1 MHARDKTLSALV
13 LLAGLVTASCRSTS
27 AEEVIGKESTFAEQ
41 MALGTLHWN
50 VEADGDTQLVV
61 RDPSGTILKK
71 DVTGQLSFTTSKST
85 EPETVNLELNEKS
98 GVAKANGPD
107 LDKELTEVR
116 YALVVSGTPY
126 IGVIHL
132 PKAGTEGLAE
142 SAKKNAA
149 SPETK
154 ATHGGSVVAAG
165 EERFE
170 LVADSSSGEVR
181 VHPLGGKPPKQVKLA
196 LDADEPKVLELAH
209 HESGYYFA
217 ALPSHKPP
225 KKLTLLVIDA
235 DENRHVALLGHRP
248 GKPLEISARPAF
260 WTHRGWGRG
269 HYKGTPAGPPGQ
281 VKKASAAKGAPKPK
295 AKSK

>member
-1 MHARDKTLSALV
+1 MLRAFV
-13 LLAGLVTASCRSTS
+13 VLAGFGIAGCRSAS

-98 GVAKANGPD
+98 GVVKANGPD

-126 IGVIHL
+126 TGVIHL
-132 PKAGTEGLAE
+132 PRAGTEGLAE
-142 SAKKNAA
+142 SAKRNAA
-149 SPETK
+149 SAEAK

-181 VHPLGGKPPKQVKLA
+181 VYPLGGKPPKQVKLA
-196 LDADEPKVLELAH
+196 LDADEPKVLALAH

-217 ALPSHKPP
+217 ALPGGKPP

-248 GKPLEISARPAF
+248 GKPLEISVRPAF

-269 HYKGTPAGPPGQ
+269 HFKGTPAGPPGQ
-281 VKKASAAKGAPKPK
+281 VKKASAAKGAAKPK
-295 AKSK
+295 HKGK